1 MKIGRAPFPIKLDN
15 LSENRLSDSLMLV
28 FGQHRH
34 SPGAWLMPIVTVSEE
49 VHAIIVVR
57 QPGLLHLAK
66 PIRRL
71 TAREFS
77 WAAAFFS
84 ERDHAYNQAPI

>member
-1 MKIGRAPFPIKLDN
+1 
-15 LSENRLSDSLMLV
+15 
-28 FGQHRH
+28 
-34 SPGAWLMPIVTVSEE
+34 MPIVTVSEE

>member
-1 MKIGRAPFPIKLDN
+1 
-15 LSENRLSDSLMLV
+15 MLV
-28 FGQHRH
+28 FGQRRH

-77 WAAAFFS
+77 WAAAFLS
-84 ERDHAYNQAPI
+84 ERDTPITRRRSKCELRNQQSTSILEDLIVS